1 MLVFPDIDPVA
12 LHLGP
17 LAIRWYGL
25 AYVAGMLGG
34 LVIAKRLA
42 ARFPATG
49 ITANTLDNAFTAII
63 LGVILGGR
71 LGFVL
76 FYALPTYGLN
86 LLLTDPTYPLRV
98 WEGGMSFHGGVLG
111 VVLAMLWLARY
122 YRINAFDLAD
132 RIVPALPL
140 GIGLGRLA
148 NFINGEL
155 WGRPASPELPWAMVF
170 PHVDALP
177 RHPSPLY
184 EMGLEGIFLGALL
197 WLATRGKTLPR
208 HLTSGVFLTGY
219 ALARIFAELF
229 RTPEI
234 IHPYLGLELTQGQ
247 LLSLPMLIAGLV
259 FLALATTNQSSIH
272 KHG

>member
-1 MLVFPDIDPVA
+1 MLTFPEIDPVA

-34 LVIAKRLA
+34 LWIAKRLA
-42 ARFPATG
+42 ATFPAKG
-49 ITANTLDNAFTAII
+49 ITADTLDNAFTAII

-76 FYALPTYGLN
+76 FYALPTYGFN
-86 LLLTDPTYPLRV
+86 LLITDPTYPLRI

-111 VVLAMLWLARY
+111 VVLAMLWLARRN
-122 YRINAFDLAD
+122 RINPFDLAD

-140 GIGLGRLA
+140 GLGLGRLA

-155 WGRPASPELPWAMVF
+155 WGRPADPTLPWAMVF

-177 RHPSPLY
+177 RHPSQLY
-184 EMGLEGIFLGALL
+184 ELGLEGLLLGALL
-197 WLATRGKTLPR
+197 WLATRGKSLPR
-208 HLTSGVFLTGY
+208 YLTTGIFLTGY
-219 ALARIFAELF
+219 ALARIFVETF

-234 IHPYLGLELTQGQ
+234 IHPALGLQLTQGQ
-247 LLSLPMLIAGLV
+247 LLSLPMLLAGLV
-259 FLALATTNQSSIH
+259 FLTLADRKN
-272 KHG
+272 